1 MIDVGSIWEEYPVIR
16 AAVLILI
23 IVTILL
29 IMRRVRTQTNK
40 NWQEAA
46 VELGLNFTPRQ
57 LFWLPYEM
65 EGTLNGGYYCKVH
78 TWTEHRSNGESSGT
92 NVTVTGVEVRFLES
106 LGMGFNLSPSSG
118 IKWLDS
124 LMGVD
129 DTEVGGDHDFDRMF
143 AISSTDDMNLQKFL
157 TAERKEILK
166 AAATEM
172 PYFEINDSGI
182 SAESS
187 DVTRDKEAII
197 QVVMNFKSLAIALTS
212 DGEEKEPDIFA
223 TQPISE
229 SSKSIFD

>member
-1 MIDVGSIWEEYPVIR
+1 
-16 AAVLILI
+16 
-23 IVTILL
+23 
-29 IMRRVRTQTNK
+29 
-40 NWQEAA
+40 
-46 VELGLNFTPRQ
+46 
-57 LFWLPYEM
+57 
-65 EGTLNGGYYCKVH
+65 
-78 TWTEHRSNGESSGT
+78 
-92 NVTVTGVEVRFLES
+92 
-106 LGMGFNLSPSSG
+106 
-118 IKWLDS
+118 
-124 LMGVD
+124 MGVD